1 MYNII
6 CTTPIMHLPGIY
18 DELQKYGKISYFP
31 SINKKDLISKLKKNS
46 FDVLFVNP
54 NKQGYILNAMV
65 LKNSN
70 IKIINTCS
78 TGTNHIDLNYC
89 KKKGIKVYTLAD
101 NKSFIKNLPSTSELA
116 FGLMI
121 SLLRKI
127 TQSNNSVKKNNWD
140 YLPFV
145 GRQIK
150 GLKVCV
156 VGYGRLGKIFCKQ
169 LSGFGVTTY
178 VVDPYVKKCK
188 FKKISLKKAISIA
201 DVLVIHV
208 HLSDATKN
216 LINKKN
222 ISLFKKDAIII
233 NTSRGEIVNE
243 SAVIKSIRN
252 RSLGGYATD
261 VLSNE
266 LTDIGK
272 NVVIKALKNDLPV
285 IVTPHIGG
293 MTIEGQTKAYMF
305 AAKKLKN

>member
-6 CTTPIMHLPGIY
+6 CTTPIMHLPGIF
-18 DELQKYGKISYFP
+18 DELQKYGKVNYFP
-31 SINKKDLISKLKKNS
+31 SINKKKLISKLSKNS

-54 NKQGYILNAMV
+54 NKQGYILDKDI

-78 TGTNHIDLNYC
+78 TGTNHIDLKYC
-89 KKKGIKVYTLAD
+89 KQKGIKVYTLAD
-101 NKSFIKNLPSTSELA
+101 NKSFIKDLPSTSELA

-127 TQSNNSVKKNNWD
+127 TQSNESVKKNNWD

-150 GLKVCV
+150 GLNICV

-169 LSGFGVTTY
+169 LSGFGVKTY
-178 VVDPYVKKCK
+178 VVDPHVKKCK
-188 FKKISLKKAISIA
+188 FKRISLNKAISIS

-208 HLSDATKN
+208 HLNDVTKN
-216 LINKKN
+216 LINRKN

-233 NTSRGEIVNE
+233 NTSRGEIVDE
-243 SAVIKSIRN
+243 AAVIRSIRKN
-252 RSLGGYATD
+252 FLGGYGTD

-266 LTDIGK
+266 LTNIDK
-272 NVVIKALKNDLPV
+272 NIVIKALREGFPV
-285 IVTPHIGG
+285 VVTPHIGG
-293 MTIEGQTKAYMF
+293 MTIEGQSKAYMF
-305 AAKKLKN
+305 AAKKLKI